1 MQLIQETEENQSV
14 LTKLQSVSIQ
24 ADNEYHYQDL
34 KSSKSNQISQS
45 INNLNLN
52 LNRYKKDKIKVKYVA
67 SYGHTS

>member
-24 ADNEYHYQDL
+24 PDNEYHYQDL
-34 KSSKSNQISQS
+34 KSSKSNQIPQS

-52 LNRYKKDKIKVKYVA
+52 KYKKDKIKVKYVA